1 MVECSDSMRPVT
13 VRRCR
18 RAYTMMRDNNTSL
31 GGAAKAVGT
40 TARTLKSYFKNKGIK
55 IKRHK
60 GGQYR
65 IVLPPK
71 ELREQMMLLMQPRPL
86 GKGMSA
92 TRAAKELH
100 TTVKKMR
107 YQRMPVTTP
116 AGKRYYP
123 ILKKNPI
130 GKWETNFTPLSE
142 NSLVVYGYVYGLNDA
157 IQGKATQ
164 IGPKA
169 KAAQSDP
176 NYADI
181 WWQIDFNKFPST
193 LTGKNLIGKYKKA
206 IVDLVKKEMMTPKI
220 TNLRLATKFL
230 GNASVAAAAASTG
243 RGSAGANMKLTVLE
257 DMLERYDVHMDKDLN
272 KIKMGIDDV
281 RSGNTDWVLKRR
293 LNPGLPTSK
302 RSIDGDF
309 QVMFLRRNGLST
321 YPSAG
326 PKKLTLRYDLSKE

>member
-40 TARTLKSYFKNKGIK
+40 TARTLKSYFKKNGIK

-116 AGKRYYP
+116 AG
-123 ILKKNPI
+123 I
-130 GKWETNFTPLSE
+130 
-142 NSLVVYGYVYGLNDA
+142 
-157 IQGKATQ
+157 
-164 IGPKA
+164 
-169 KAAQSDP
+169 
-176 NYADI
+176 
-181 WWQIDFNKFPST
+181 
-193 LTGKNLIGKYKKA
+193 
-206 IVDLVKKEMMTPKI
+206 
-220 TNLRLATKFL
+220 
-230 GNASVAAAAASTG
+230 
-243 RGSAGANMKLTVLE
+243 
-257 DMLERYDVHMDKDLN
+257 
-272 KIKMGIDDV
+272 
-281 RSGNTDWVLKRR
+281 
-293 LNPGLPTSK
+293 
-302 RSIDGDF
+302 
-309 QVMFLRRNGLST
+309 
-321 YPSAG
+321 
-326 PKKLTLRYDLSKE
+326 